1 MPLQFNRAVSVCP
14 GISLIPSVL
23 PPELLRTSVAYASRL
38 YPDNG
43 NPQPNIPPAEKH
55 VPTAASFTVG
65 AAFDDSML
73 AAIMS
78 GAAAECGQRL
88 KQELG
93 DRILCDRD
101 QSWVR
106 RQYPPHRSP
115 RWHAP
120 HCWHQDGALG
130 FPFASFPHGNYPA
143 DALLRMATCW
153 IALDPCGAEA
163 PGLELVSQPLLELL
177 PPSELTD
184 ARVRQRFAAEQFW
197 RPDMQAGDAILF
209 RGDVLHRTH
218 VTPAMTRDRT
228 SIELRVFPANDI
240 PARLKGDR
248 FLPSG

>member
-1 MPLQFNRAVSVCP
+1 MLS
-14 GISLIPSVL
+14 S
-23 PPELLRTSVAYASRL
+23 ELLRTAAAR
-38 YPDNG
+38 
-43 NPQPNIPPAEKH
+43 AEKLYLINEEAGSKIPSPLPDGEKH
-55 VPTAASFTVG
+55 APTASSFTIG

-73 AAIMS
+73 AAIVS
-78 GAAAECGQRL
+78 GAAAECGQWL
-88 KQELG
+88 KQGLG
-93 DRILCDRD
+93 DCVLCDRD

-120 HCWHQDGALG
+120 HGWHQDGALG
-130 FPFASFPHGNYPA
+130 FPFASFPDGNYPA

-163 PGLELVSQPLLELL
+163 PGVELVSQHLPELL

-184 ARVRQRFAAEQFW
+184 ARVRQRFAAEHFW
-197 RPDMQAGDAILF
+197 RPAMQAGDAILF
-209 RGDVLHRTH
+209 RGDLLHRTH

-228 SIELRVFPANDI
+228 SIELRFFPAHDI

-248 FLPSG
+248 FLPLG